1 MRHHSSRFHTCLPV
15 AVFLTSA
22 FVSAAAR
29 PIYRS
34 PVKLAV
40 SRDGRRVYVTNHTA
54 DKLSM
59 INTATRKVIREIPTG
74 HAPNGVAVSPDGKT
88 VYVANTREHTVSFV
102 DPVVGKLRATVRCG
116 FEPRDL
122 VVSADGKRL
131 YTANYIS
138 DDVSVI
144 DIARRKEVRRI
155 KTGRGPTHL
164 ALTPDGKTLVVNHL
178 LSHEPA
184 TKPDLSAH
192 VAVVDTAEL
201 KVVCKVRSPG
211 TMLLGQGIAVSPDG
225 KWAACVHSRPNFNV
239 TPSQL
244 HQGWVH
250 TNALTLIP
258 LAGDGKAITVLLDN
272 VSSGM
277 ANPHG
282 VVFSRDGKTLFV
294 SHRGTHQL
302 SVVNLSKLHER
313 LRVAKPGQRANAHHN
328 LGFLWDR
335 GDIVRRIGCGGLG
348 PTGLAVHPKSGHLLV
363 ANYYSDN
370 IAVINPASLRVI
382 HHIALGKQPP
392 MDLVRRGE
400 FLFNDGGHCFQQW
413 LSCAS
418 CHPDGARVDG
428 VNWDLLNDGLGNPK
442 NAKSLVGSW
451 QTPPA
456 MSLGVR
462 ASMDVAVEKGF
473 IFIQFVQ
480 PRKGELDAVRAYL
493 RAAPYIPSP
502 WHRKADG
509 TLDDTAARGKKLF
522 KQAGCAS
529 CHPPPLYTDLDC
541 YDVETATPRTRGRDG
556 EFDTPSLIELYRTAP
571 YLHDG
576 RAATLMQVLK
586 DFNKEDG
593 HGMTSDLSEQQLK
606 DLEAFLMTL

>member
-1 MRHHSSRFHTCLPV
+1 MNRRLSPLLCYVLAGASL
-15 AVFLTSA
+15 
-22 FVSAAAR
+22 AAAR

-34 PVKLAV
+34 PIKLAV
-40 SRDGRRVYVTNHTA
+40 SRDGKRVYVTNHTA
-54 DKLSM
+54 DKLSV
-59 INTATRKVIREIPTG
+59 IDTGTRKVVKEIGTG
-74 HAPNGVAVSPDGKT
+74 RAPNGVAVSHDGKT
-88 VYVANTREHTVSFV
+88 VYVANTRDHTVSFV
-102 DPVVGKLRATVRCG
+102 DPAAGKLVATVRCG
-116 FEPRDL
+116 IEPRDL
-122 VVSADGKRL
+122 LVSPDGKRL

-144 DIARRKEVRRI
+144 DVQQRKEIRRI

-178 LSHEPA
+178 LSYEPA

-192 VAVVDTAEL
+192 VAVVDTAAM
-201 KVVCKVRSPG
+201 KVVRKVRSPG
-211 TMLLGQGIAVSPDG
+211 TMLLGQGIAVTPDG
-225 KWAACVHSRPNFNV
+225 QWAACVHSRPNFNI

-258 LAGDGKAITVLLDN
+258 LSGEGKVITVLLDN

-282 VVFSRDGKTLFV
+282 VAFSRDGKTLYV

-302 SVVNLSKLHER
+302 SVVNLPRLRER
-313 LRVAKPGQRANAHHN
+313 LRVAKPHELAIAHHN

-335 GDIVRRIGCGGLG
+335 GDIVRRVSCGGLG
-348 PTGLAVHPKSGHLLV
+348 PKGLAVHPQSGHLLV
-363 ANYYSDN
+363 ANYYSDD
-370 IAVINPASLRVI
+370 IAVIDPESFKVTHRI
-382 HHIALGKQPP
+382 TLGKKPP

-418 CHPDGARVDG
+418 CHPDGARADG
-428 VNWDLLNDGLGNPK
+428 VNWDLLNDGLANPK

-462 ASMDVAVEKGF
+462 ASMEVAVEKGF
-473 IFIQFVQ
+473 VFIQFVQ
-480 PRKGELDAVRAYL
+480 PKKDELEAVRAYL
-493 RAAPYIPSP
+493 RTIPYVSSP

-509 TLDDTAARGKKLF
+509 TLDETAARGAKLF
-522 KQAGCAS
+522 KKAGCAS
-529 CHPPPLYTDLDC
+529 CHPAPLYTDLDC
-541 YDVETATPRTRGRDG
+541 YDVETATRRTRGRDG

-586 DFNKEDG
+586 DFNQDDG